1 MSSIPARSNRR
12 SPRPDDNDTDARART
27 VTVTFWG
34 VRGSIPSPGRQTAR
48 YGGNTSCVS
57 IEGVNVVDGLRRIG
71 ILDAGTGVR
80 ALGQT
85 LLNDDVEIIFL
96 LSHTHW
102 DHIQGFPFFAPLYQ
116 ENRTIYLSRL
126 EERKGLFEQLL
137 QQMDGTHFPLTQA
150 QIGAK
155 LESLSEV
162 QLQQFVDSGYRV
174 TRIRANHPGEAWGFR
189 ADLQSCRIVYMPDNE
204 LVPPYV
210 PITSM
215 DALADFCRNADVL
228 IHDSQYLE
236 SERQIKSGWGH
247 SVIGDVCELALRA
260 NVKHLVLFHHD
271 PDRTDAQIDQ
281 IQTECR
287 AFFASRGSDILC
299 TAAYEGMQLIVPA

>member
-1 MSSIPARSNRR
+1 MSSTDSSNRTGTNTNNN
-12 SPRPDDNDTDARART
+12 PKKQ
-27 VTVTFWG
+27 VTITFWG
-34 VRGSIPSPGRQTAR
+34 VRGSIPSPGAATAR

-57 IEGVNVVDGLRRIG
+57 IEGTNVVDGVRRIG

-80 ALGQT
+80 ALGQS

-116 ENRTIYLSRL
+116 ERTIYLSRL

-137 QQMDGTHFPLTQA
+137 QQMDGTHFPLTQE
-150 QIGAK
+150 QIGAR

-162 QLQQFVDSGYRV
+162 QLQQFIDSGYRV

-189 ADLQSCRIVYMPDNE
+189 ADLQSQSVVYMPDNE
-204 LVPPYV
+204 LDPPYI
-210 PITSM
+210 PLTSL
-215 DALADFCRNADVL
+215 DTLAAFCRNADVL

-236 SERQIKSGWGH
+236 SERALKCGWGH
-247 SVIGDVCELALRA
+247 SVVGDVCELALRA
-260 NVKHLVLFHHD
+260 RVKHLVLFHHD

-281 IQTECR
+281 IQSAAR
-287 AFFASRGSDILC
+287 AFFKSRNSDIVC
-299 TAAYEGMQLIVPA
+299 TAAFEGMQITLPA